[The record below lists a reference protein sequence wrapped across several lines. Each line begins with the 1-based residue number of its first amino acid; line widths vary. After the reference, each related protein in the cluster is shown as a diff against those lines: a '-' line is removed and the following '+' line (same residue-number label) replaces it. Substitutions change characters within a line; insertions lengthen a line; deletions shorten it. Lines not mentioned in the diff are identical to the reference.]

1 MGRIID
7 REELKKEVERLREEG
22 KRIVFTNG
30 CFDIIHVGHIRY
42 LREAKAQGDV
52 LIVGLNSDSSVR
64 MLKGEKRPLV
74 PQGERAEIL
83 SALEMVDY
91 VVIFDELTPD
101 ELIKI
106 VRPDVDVK
114 GGDYK
119 SLEDIPERELVESLG
134 GKMMIVG
141 GVEGKSTTNLVE
153 TILERYGA

>member
-134 GKMMIVG
+134 GRMMIVG

>member
-7 REELKKEVERLREEG
+7 REELKKEVDKLRKEG

-74 PQGERAEIL
+74 PQEERAEIL

-134 GKMMIVG
+134 GRMMIVG